1 MCFDWYNEL
10 MKTLKRIPFT
20 KEGLEEVK
28 KELEDLK
35 KSRPEA
41 VLKLAEARGMGDL
54 SENGLY
60 TAAKAR
66 LRSMDSRIFQLTMQI
81 KLADVVSAKNSEV
94 VSLGNTVE
102 IERNK
107 LKKMLHLVGDYEA
120 DPLEG
125 KISQHSPIGK
135 ALLGKRVGDEVK
147 VLTPRETITYVITS
161 IK

>member
-1 MCFDWYNEL
+1 MR
-10 MKTLKRIPFT
+10 TLKRIPFT

-28 KELEDLK
+28 KELEGLK

-66 LRSMDSRIFQLTMQI
+66 LRSMDSRIFQLSMQI
-81 KLADVVSAKNSEV
+81 KLADIVNSNNSDV
-94 VSLGNTVE
+94 VSLGSTVE
-102 IERNK
+102 IEYKNQKK
-107 LKKMLHLVGDYEA
+107 LFHLVGDYEA
-120 DPLEG
+120 NPQER

-135 ALLGKRVGDEVK
+135 ALLGKKVGDEVK
-147 VLTPRETITYVITS
+147 VQTPKETITYTVTAIR
-161 IK
+161 

>member
-1 MCFDWYNEL
+1 MR
-10 MKTLKRIPFT
+10 TLKRIPFT

-28 KELEDLK
+28 KELEGLK
-35 KSRPEA
+35 KSRLEA

-66 LRSMDSRIFQLTMQI
+66 LRSMDSRIFQLGMQI
-81 KLADVVSAKNSEV
+81 KLADVIKSNINEV
-94 VSLGNTVE
+94 GIGTSVE
-102 IERNK
+102 VQIEGKSRVF
-107 LKKMLHLVGDYEA
+107 HIVGDYEA
-120 DPLEG
+120 NPLEG